1 MMIKAFLLLMLVLTT
16 VDYVAT
22 GGTYLMLTLTAIGHF
37 FSWLAGA
44 GRDSIFAH

>member
-1 MMIKAFLLLMLVLTT
+1 MMAKAFLLLMLVLAT

-22 GGTYLMLTLTAIGHF
+22 GGAYCMLTLKGIGDF

-44 GRDSIFAH
+44 GRNSVFAR